1 MDALTDRTVLVT
13 GGAGTVG
20 AAVCRLLVASGAR
33 VLIADGCAR
42 VAAGTRLAD
51 ELRPHARFELLH
63 TESEQEWLATL
74 DDGMG
79 RFGHLDVLV
88 LVEPDAHAV
97 ALALRTAGPHL
108 ARRGG
113 TLVGLARREQAESLG
128 LGGIPVVEL
137 PDDEPSPAMAQSLAG
152 VALRYVRHGLRGSA
166 PRATRVRADRSRG

>member
-13 GGAGTVG
+13 GGAGTIG
-20 AAVCRLLVASGAR
+20 AAVCRLLVSSGAQ
-33 VLIADGCAR
+33 VLIADGCER

>member
-13 GGAGTVG
+13 GGAGTIG
-20 AAVCRLLVASGAR
+20 AAVCRLLVSSGAQ
-33 VLIADGCAR
+33 VLIADGCER

-63 TESEQEWLATL
+63 TASEQEWLATL

-79 RFGHLDVLV
+79 RFGHLDVLM

-113 TLVGLARREQAESLG
+113 ALVGLARREQAEALG

-137 PDDEPSPAMAQSLAG
+137 PEGEPSAAMAESLAG

-166 PRATRVRADRSRG
+166 PRDRRAGAARG